1 MLQQY
6 LSELDQYDQAIR
18 RQFAPKLR
26 QKEEELSRRL
36 GRAVK
41 LDPFQDPEFV
51 AFYNQ
56 NMNTLKDRYQSV
68 IDQVREQA
76 GQAFKE

>member
-1 MLQQY
+1 
-6 LSELDQYDQAIR
+6 
-18 RQFAPKLR
+18 
-26 QKEEELSRRL
+26 L